1 MLFNSIILNVM
12 TRQEAEAYKREIE
25 RLRAKLN
32 TEIALKNIAY
42 AFILESG
49 LLEQYREYS
58 NRELYGSDSL
68 QTCRDYIAGEARK
81 RGIV

>member
-1 MLFNSIILNVM
+1 M

-25 RLRAKLN
+25 QLRAELN
-32 TEIALKNIAY
+32 TEITLKNKAY

-58 NRELYGSDSL
+58 SRGLYGSDPL

>member
-1 MLFNSIILNVM
+1 M

-32 TEIALKNIAY
+32 TEMTLKNIAY

-58 NRELYGSDSL
+58 NRGLYGSDPL
-68 QTCRDYIAGEARK
+68 QTCRDYIDGEARK